1 MSQYTDNGYRYLDDA
16 LSKTPTDSE
25 NTARMLYEFLFVDG
39 QSISCRS
46 RTMLHDMLKEHIYHR
61 WLEYSKEYGTIT
73 GVTEYSMVMVTSD
86 PISQS
91 AFLFEYIEMVI
102 LVLAQ
107 RASLLAF
114 ERRISDCARGKGK
127 VDQIQKDY
135 VLFQSRLLL
144 REVTPQQQGIE
155 LYDMLL
161 KNLFID
167 KECKDVESQISAL
180 FTLQNETH
188 SQWDNHLLFGLA
200 LVAVIDAVGFFFT
213 WLKSFVHESMCVDA
227 CSDVCKSINNVS
239 SEAVIAL
246 MLVFL
251 LLGFY
256 IGGHLKRLK

>member
-1 MSQYTDNGYRYLDDA
+1 
-16 LSKTPTDSE
+16 
-25 NTARMLYEFLFVDG
+25 
-39 QSISCRS
+39 
-46 RTMLHDMLKEHIYHR
+46 MLHDMLKEHIYHR
-61 WLEYSKEYGTIT
+61 WLEYSEEDSTIT
-73 GVTEYSMVMVTSD
+73 GISEYSMVMATSD
-86 PISQS
+86 PISRN

-127 VDQIQKDY
+127 VEKIQKDY

-188 SQWDNHLLFGLA
+188 NQWDNLLLFGLA
-200 LVAVIDAVGFFFT
+200 LIAVTDAVGFFFA
-213 WLKSFVHESMCVDA
+213 WVKPLVHESMCVDA
-227 CSDVCKSINNVS
+227 CEALCKFISNGAC
-239 SEAVIAL
+239 EAVIAFAL
-246 MLVFL
+246 IAVLIVF
-251 LLGFY
+251 Y
-256 IGGHLKRLK
+256 VIGHLKRLK